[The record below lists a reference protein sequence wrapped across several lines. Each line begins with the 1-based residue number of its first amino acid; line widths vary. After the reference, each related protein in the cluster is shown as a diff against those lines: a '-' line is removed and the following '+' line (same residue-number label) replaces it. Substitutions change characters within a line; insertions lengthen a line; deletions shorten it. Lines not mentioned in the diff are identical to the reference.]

1 MKWTAKVIGRAL
13 ALQVF
18 HRQALVI
25 VPNTSWPGS
34 ECDLLIVRPNMKLVD
49 VEVKISRS
57 DLKADMGKEK
67 WLHPWDGDWAT
78 PAEQRTRKA
87 RDYPLK
93 IWKHYFALPEDV
105 WKDGLEAH
113 IAPVSGIIVMRAHR
127 DGSVGAWVQRQAKP
141 NRGAPEMSA
150 ADLIDIARLASLR
163 MWEAYA
169 EMQRLLPASNQ
180 EVKPK

>member
-18 HRQALVI
+18 HRKSLVI

-34 ECDLLIVRPNMKLVD
+34 ECDLLVVRPHLKLVD

-57 DLKADMGKEK
+57 DLKADVGKEK
-67 WLHPWDGDWAT
+67 WLHPWDGDWSITGDERA
-78 PAEQRTRKA
+78 ALRKP

-93 IWKHYFALPEDV
+93 IWKHYYALPEDI
-105 WKDGLEAH
+105 WKDGLESG
-113 IAPVSGIIVMRAHR
+113 IPPVSGIILMRAHK
-127 DGSVGAWVQRQAKP
+127 DGRVGAWMHRQAKP
-141 NRGAPEMSA
+141 NKDAPALSN
-150 ADLIDIARLASLR
+150 ADVIDIARLASIR

-169 EMQRLLPASNQ
+169 REPQAEQ
-180 EVKPK
+180 AA